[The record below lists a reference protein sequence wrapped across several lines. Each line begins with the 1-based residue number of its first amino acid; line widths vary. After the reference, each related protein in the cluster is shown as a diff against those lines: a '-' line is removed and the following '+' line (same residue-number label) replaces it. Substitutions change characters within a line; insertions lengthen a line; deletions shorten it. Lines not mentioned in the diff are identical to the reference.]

1 MELLKNVQIGLLV
14 AYLGRVLVLGANLSE
29 MGIIFSLVA
38 LNISKDYLEKQKRI
52 KDIEQEVNTRVA
64 EVENT
69 IKIQNEVIEKMA
81 RALDELRTSVASLK
95 LSQGLVKRA

>member
-38 LNISKDYLEKQKRI
+38 LNISKDYLEKQKKI
-52 KDIEQEVNTRVA
+52 KDIEQEVNARVA

-81 RALDELRTSVASLK
+81 RALDEQRTSVASLK

>member
-81 RALDELRTSVASLK
+81 RALDEQRTSVASLK

>member
-38 LNISKDYLEKQKRI
+38 LNISKDYLEKQKKI

-81 RALDELRTSVASLK
+81 RALDEQRTSVAGLK

>member
-1 MELLKNVQIGLLV
+1 MELLKNVQIKLLV

-38 LNISKDYLEKQKRI
+38 LNISKDYLEKQKKI
-52 KDIEQEVNTRVA
+52 KDIEQEVNARVA

-69 IKIQNEVIEKMA
+69 IKIQNEAIEKMA
-81 RALDELRTSVASLK
+81 RALDEQRTSVAGLK

>member
-1 MELLKNVQIGLLV
+1 MELLKNVQIKLLV

-38 LNISKDYLEKQKRI
+38 LNISKDYLEKQKKI
-52 KDIEQEVNTRVA
+52 KDIEQEVNARVA

-81 RALDELRTSVASLK
+81 RALDEQRTSVAGLK

>member
-38 LNISKDYLEKQKRI
+38 LNISKDYLEKQKKI
-52 KDIEQEVNTRVA
+52 KDIEQEVNARVA

-81 RALDELRTSVASLK
+81 RALDEQRTSVAGLK

>member
-1 MELLKNVQIGLLV
+1 MELLKNVQIKLLV

-38 LNISKDYLEKQKRI
+38 LNISKDYLEKQKKI
-52 KDIEQEVNTRVA
+52 KDIEQEVNARVA

-69 IKIQNEVIEKMA
+69 IKIQNEAIEKMA
-81 RALDELRTSVASLK
+81 RALDEQRTSVASLK

>member
-29 MGIIFSLVA
+29 MGIIFSLVV
-38 LNISKDYLEKQKRI
+38 LNISKDYLEKQKKI

-81 RALDELRTSVASLK
+81 RALDEQRTSVAGLK